1 MTCVDVPVMRSMLLF
16 RIARARKARARHSG
30 STSPAA
36 ESKGGSWTFR
46 RFRRPPGGRRPVGE
60 LRRRAAAEHGGARCR
75 SLYDALR
82 TADSCAAD
90 TEVRSEESGDVQ
102 SGRHVIECA
111 WAVDV
116 AIEYFTGGAISC
128 ASNLRVAFCA
138 LVRKHNVRGTARTI
152 VLVPTQHHGVDG
164 SGRSGFAAIAAVAL
178 EQMACLRGE
187 RHVNVVAFAHV
198 WRAGR
203 CAA

>member
-1 MTCVDVPVMRSMLLF
+1 MRSMLLF
-16 RIARARKARARHSG
+16 RLHVRVRRALA
-30 STSPAA
+30 TAA
-36 ESKGGSWTFR
+36 HFAGGGIERSLWTFR

-60 LRRRAAAEHGGARCR
+60 LRRRAAAGHGGARCR
-75 SLYDALR
+75 SLHDALR
-82 TADSCAAD
+82 TADGYAAD

-116 AIEYFTGGAISC
+116 AIEHFTRGAISC

-138 LVRKHNVRGTARTI
+138 LARKHNIRGTARAI
-152 VLVPTQHHGVDG
+152 LLVRRAASRRRWQRPLRIRGDRRCRARTDG
-164 SGRSGFAAIAAVAL
+164 RPAGRTSR
-178 EQMACLRGE
+178 ERCRLRA
-187 RHVNVVAFAHV
+187 RLAT
-198 WRAGR
+198 GR

>member
-16 RIARARKARARHSG
+16 GLHVRVRRALA
-30 STSPAA
+30 TAA
-36 ESKGGSWTFR
+36 HFAGGGIERSLWTFR

-75 SLYDALR
+75 SLHDALR
-82 TADSCAAD
+82 TADGCAAD

-116 AIEYFTGGAISC
+116 AIEHFTGGAISC

-138 LVRKHNVRGTARTI
+138 LVRKHNIRGTARAI
-152 VLVPTQHHGVDG
+152 VLVRR
-164 SGRSGFAAIAAVAL
+164 RSITASMAAAAQDSRRSPL
-178 EQMACLRGE
+178 SRSNRWQACGA
-187 RHVNVVAFAHV
+187 NVT
-198 WRAGR
+198 
-203 CAA
+203 